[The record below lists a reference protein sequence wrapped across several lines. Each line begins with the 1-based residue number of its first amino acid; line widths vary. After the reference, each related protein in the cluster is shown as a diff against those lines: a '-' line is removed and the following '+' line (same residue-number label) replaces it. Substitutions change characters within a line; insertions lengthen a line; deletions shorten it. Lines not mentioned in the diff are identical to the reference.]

1 MSDSKQIDPNS
12 KDLFFAYKQ
21 NTDKLFHG
29 VMQSVPKYYQASTN
43 VQQEFL
49 QSCEHITN
57 STLTLQKEYV
67 DASGMTKNIPDN
79 FIQMIQNV
87 TEKIIKTMSIQNQ
100 MLLTTIDTTQDG
112 IKTFNDNVQ
121 SFTDLNKH
129 VLKSWMSV
137 FSTKN

>member
-137 FSTKN
+137 FSTTN

>member
-1 MSDSKQIDPNS
+1 MSNSKQIDSNS
-12 KDLFFAYKQ
+12 KDLFFACRQ

-112 IKTFNDNVQ
+112 IKTFNDNVR

-137 FSTKN
+137 FPAKN

>member
-137 FSTKN
+137 FPAKN

>member
-49 QSCEHITN
+49 QSCENITN

-67 DASGMTKNIPDN
+67 YASGIAKNIPDN
-79 FIQMIQNV
+79 FIQLIQNV

-100 MLLTTIDTTQDG
+100 ILLTTIDTAQDG

-121 SFTDLNKH
+121 SFTNLNKH
-129 VLKSWMSV
+129 ILKSWMSV
-137 FSTKN
+137 FSVKN

>member
-1 MSDSKQIDPNS
+1 MSNSKQIDSNS
-12 KDLFFAYKQ
+12 KDLFFACRQ

>member
-1 MSDSKQIDPNS
+1 MSNSKQIDSNS
-12 KDLFFAYKQ
+12 KDLFFACRQ

-49 QSCEHITN
+49 QSCENITN

-67 DASGMTKNIPDN
+67 YASGIAKNIPDN
-79 FIQMIQNV
+79 FIQLIQNV

>member
-112 IKTFNDNVQ
+112 IKTFNDNVR